1 MVQESWDYQSQKSF
15 EGTKKFDGTNFGYW
29 KMHDKYFLT
38 YMKMHKAG
46 NERPKRMSDKELD
59 NLNEETIAII
69 RMCLP
74 MNVATLVASETSAVK
89 LMEVLTNRYG
99 KPSAN
104 SKTYLLKKY
113 FNMQMAKDVSINSY
127 INGVTTL
134 INQLKSVKIEF
145 TDEVYAI
152 QLLMSLPD
160 SWETMKAIMSNSI
173 GDNTLKFLGMCD
185 LAIAKQFVRRTIVK
199 NLL

>member
-1 MVQESWDYQSQKSF
+1 MVE
-15 EGTKKFDGTNFGYW
+15 
-29 KMHDKYFLT
+29 
-38 YMKMHKAG
+38 
-46 NERPKRMSDKELD
+46 
-59 NLNEETIAII
+59 
-69 RMCLP
+69 
-74 MNVATLVASETSAVK
+74 NVFV
-89 LMEVLTNRYG
+89 
-99 KPSAN
+99 
-104 SKTYLLKKY
+104 
-113 FNMQMAKDVSINSY
+113 NSY
-127 INGVTTL
+127 INDVTTL